1 MSVSRYNGDTPRGL
15 EVFAMKKNAMNPHR
29 LAVLAMMTAVVF
41 AVNFPRIIIPLPT
54 GETSFTLANIACVL
68 SGMLLGPLGGL
79 ASGLGSALYD
89 LTNPIFAPECWLTF
103 LTKGAMGLAA
113 GLVFRTPEQRET
125 ASYRRCLAS
134 SLVGCLTYYLL
145 YFSKSLFYDNMLVG
159 GLPFAA
165 AALLL
170 PLKIPASLF
179 NAAPVSGHPGGPA
192 AGPSPPGVSL
202 HSGNPLLTSPSIGR
216 TIGREFRFHFSSS
229 FTKYV

>member
-1 MSVSRYNGDTPRGL
+1 
-15 EVFAMKKNAMNPHR
+15 MKKNAMNPHR

-113 GLVFRTPEQRET
+113 GLVFRTPEQRDGLLPPL
-125 ASYRRCLAS
+125 SGL
-134 SLVGCLTYYLL
+134 LTGWLPDLL
-145 YFSKSLFYDNMLVG
+145 
-159 GLPFAA
+159 P
-165 AALLL
+165 ALLL
-170 PLKIPASLF
+170 QV
-179 NAAPVSGHPGGPA
+179 PV
-192 AGPSPPGVSL
+192 L
-202 HSGNPLLTSPSIGR
+202 
-216 TIGREFRFHFSSS
+216 
-229 FTKYV
+229 

>member
-113 GLVFRTPEQRET
+113 GLVFCTPEQRET

-165 AALLL
+165 AVSARGSGYSPTPGRCWRRGRRPPAPPLCLAIRAALRRAHLRL
-170 PLKIPASLF
+170 
-179 NAAPVSGHPGGPA
+179 
-192 AGPSPPGVSL
+192 
-202 HSGNPLLTSPSIGR
+202 
-216 TIGREFRFHFSSS
+216 E
-229 FTKYV
+229 

>member
-1 MSVSRYNGDTPRGL
+1 MKISTRSRFTTHKIVLIGLMSALVLIFSGFRILIPISVD
-15 EVFAMKKNAMNPHR
+15 NAAIQ
-29 LAVLAMMTAVVF
+29 L
-41 AVNFPRIIIPLPT
+41 
-54 GETSFTLANIACVL
+54 GNIMCVL
-68 SGMLLGPLGGL
+68 SGLLLGPVGGL
-79 ASGLGSALYD
+79 SCAIGSALYD

-113 GLVFRTPEQRET
+113 GLVFCTPEQRET

-179 NAAPVSGHPGGPA
+179 NAAA
-192 AGPSPPGVSL
+192 AIAAAPPL
-202 HSGNPLLTSPSIGR
+202 CLAIRAALRRAHLRL
-216 TIGREFRFHFSSS
+216 E
-229 FTKYV
+229 

>member
-89 LTNPIFAPECWLTF
+89 LTNPI
-103 LTKGAMGLAA
+103 
-113 GLVFRTPEQRET
+113 
-125 ASYRRCLAS
+125 
-134 SLVGCLTYYLL
+134 
-145 YFSKSLFYDNMLVG
+145 
-159 GLPFAA
+159 
-165 AALLL
+165 
-170 PLKIPASLF
+170 
-179 NAAPVSGHPGGPA
+179 
-192 AGPSPPGVSL
+192 
-202 HSGNPLLTSPSIGR
+202 
-216 TIGREFRFHFSSS
+216 
-229 FTKYV
+229 

>member
-1 MSVSRYNGDTPRGL
+1 
-15 EVFAMKKNAMNPHR
+15 
-29 LAVLAMMTAVVF
+29 
-41 AVNFPRIIIPLPT
+41 
-54 GETSFTLANIACVL
+54 
-68 SGMLLGPLGGL
+68 MLLGPLGGL

-159 GLPFAA
+159 GLPFACSCPA
-165 AALLL
+165 APPENPRL
-170 PLKIPASLF
+170 PLQRGGGHRRPRR
-179 NAAPVSGHPGGPA
+179 PCVWPSGRPCGGPISA
-192 AGPSPPGVSL
+192 WSEPPFGKPAVDK
-202 HSGNPLLTSPSIGR
+202 PLDR
-216 TIGREFRFHFSSS
+216 TYNR
-229 FTKYV
+229 

>member
-1 MSVSRYNGDTPRGL
+1 
-15 EVFAMKKNAMNPHR
+15 
-29 LAVLAMMTAVVF
+29 MMTAVVF

-125 ASYRRCLAS
+125 GLLPPLSGL
-134 SLVGCLTYYLL
+134 LTGWLPDLL
-145 YFSKSLFYDNMLVG
+145 
-159 GLPFAA
+159 P
-165 AALLL
+165 ALLL
-170 PLKIPASLF
+170 QV
-179 NAAPVSGHPGGPA
+179 PV
-192 AGPSPPGVSL
+192 L
-202 HSGNPLLTSPSIGR
+202 
-216 TIGREFRFHFSSS
+216 
-229 FTKYV
+229 

>member
-103 LTKGAMGLAA
+103 LTKGAMGLVRKVSQHSGTARD
-113 GLVFRTPEQRET
+113 GLLPPL
-125 ASYRRCLAS
+125 SGL
-134 SLVGCLTYYLL
+134 LTGWLPDLL
-145 YFSKSLFYDNMLVG
+145 
-159 GLPFAA
+159 P
-165 AALLL
+165 ALLL
-170 PLKIPASLF
+170 QV
-179 NAAPVSGHPGGPA
+179 PV
-192 AGPSPPGVSL
+192 L
-202 HSGNPLLTSPSIGR
+202 
-216 TIGREFRFHFSSS
+216 
-229 FTKYV
+229 

>member
-1 MSVSRYNGDTPRGL
+1 
-15 EVFAMKKNAMNPHR
+15 MNPHR

-54 GETSFTLANIACVL
+54 GETSFIPGQHCLRTVRYAPGA
-68 SGMLLGPLGGL
+68 LGGL

-89 LTNPIFAPECWLTF
+89 LTNPILAPECWLTF

-179 NAAPVSGHPGGPA
+179 NAAAGHRRRAAPVSGHPGGPA
-192 AGPSPPGVSL
+192 GGPISAWSEPPFGKPAVDK
-202 HSGNPLLTSPSIGR
+202 PLDR
-216 TIGREFRFHFSSS
+216 TYNR
-229 FTKYV
+229 

>member
-145 YFSKSLFYDNMLVG
+145 YFSKG
-159 GLPFAA
+159 G
-165 AALLL
+165 
-170 PLKIPASLF
+170 
-179 NAAPVSGHPGGPA
+179 GHPPPRRPCVWPSGRPCGGPISA
-192 AGPSPPGVSL
+192 WSEPPFGKPAVDK
-202 HSGNPLLTSPSIGR
+202 PLDR
-216 TIGREFRFHFSSS
+216 TYNR
-229 FTKYV
+229 

>member
-1 MSVSRYNGDTPRGL
+1 
-15 EVFAMKKNAMNPHR
+15 MKKNAMNPHR

-159 GLPFAA
+159 GLALCRSGPAA
-165 AALLL
+165 PPENPRL
-170 PLKIPASLF
+170 PLQRGGGHRRR
-179 NAAPVSGHPGGPA
+179 AAPVSGHPGGPA

>member
-1 MSVSRYNGDTPRGL
+1 
-15 EVFAMKKNAMNPHR
+15 MKKNAMNPHR

-159 GLPFAA
+159 GLPFA
-165 AALLL
+165 
-170 PLKIPASLF
+170 
-179 NAAPVSGHPGGPA
+179 
-192 AGPSPPGVSL
+192 
-202 HSGNPLLTSPSIGR
+202 
-216 TIGREFRFHFSSS
+216 
-229 FTKYV
+229 

>member
-170 PLKIPASLF
+170 PLKIPPPS
-179 NAAPVSGHPGGPA
+179 STRRR
-192 AGPSPPGVSL
+192 PSPPRRPCVWP
-202 HSGNPLLTSPSIGR
+202 SGRPCGGPISAWSEPPFGKPAVDKPLDR
-216 TIGREFRFHFSSS
+216 TYNR
-229 FTKYV
+229 